1 MKIKLLKKC
10 RKYITIQKNIDSIFK
25 FAIVSHFNGYDLSVV
40 CRNKS
45 EAKHLLRINQIQFA
59 YWYFKLNQ

>member
-10 RKYITIQKNIDSIFK
+10 RKYVTIEKNIDPIFK
-25 FAIVSHFNGYDLSVV
+25 FVVVSRFNGYDLSVV
-40 CRNKS
+40 CTNRS
-45 EAKHLLRINQIQFA
+45 EAKHLLRINQIRFA